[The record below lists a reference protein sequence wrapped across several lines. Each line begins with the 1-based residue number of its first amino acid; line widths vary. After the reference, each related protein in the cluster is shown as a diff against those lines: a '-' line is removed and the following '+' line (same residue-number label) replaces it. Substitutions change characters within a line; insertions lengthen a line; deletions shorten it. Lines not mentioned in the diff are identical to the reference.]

1 MECWTSHSLEHHN
14 LDSSIA
20 AMRSVCVC
28 VCVCL
33 GVIRKQKKSTV
44 GYLSVLSQVCQT
56 KISIFIIFY
65 MLV

>member
-33 GVIRKQKKSTV
+33 GVIRKQNGSV
-44 GYLSVLSQVCQT
+44 EYLSVLSQVCQT